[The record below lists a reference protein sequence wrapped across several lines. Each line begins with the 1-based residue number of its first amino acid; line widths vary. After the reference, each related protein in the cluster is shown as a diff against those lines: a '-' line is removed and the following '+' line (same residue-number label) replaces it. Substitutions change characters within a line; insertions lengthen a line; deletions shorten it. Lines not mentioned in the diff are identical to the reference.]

1 MSYENILPWKFYS
14 IAFVRISIGVIG
26 FHVAHAH
33 ATAGWSMLELELNQA
48 KWLVQ
53 MAEYFSENPQ
63 FVVNGFIRAGITS
76 ALDHD
81 CIEQEG
87 QLKRSKQWNW
97 KCAGLPEGKLAV
109 CRTLK

>member
-1 MSYENILPWKFYS
+1 
-14 IAFVRISIGVIG
+14 
-26 FHVAHAH
+26 
-33 ATAGWSMLELELNQA
+33 MLELELDQA

-81 CIEQEG
+81 YIEQ
-87 QLKRSKQWNW
+87 WNR
-97 KCAGLPEGKLAV
+97 KCAGLPDGKLAV
-109 CRTLK
+109 CRTLR